1 MASGIRS
8 AALSKFLQSQTR
20 QLIRLL
26 PELNKEVTSNGCL
39 LTNWSE
45 FILWLIAAKFGA
57 GAATGSMDYSK
68 ATYTGDGKTTIADQL
83 NIPNLKRA
91 TDLNA
96 SQMDLAIISGTPKN
110 ENGADSF
117 GIIWG
122 GTGLTGVGISIYRDY
137 DADILTVSML
147 RRVQLYATYLDG
159 VPYGR
164 IQFNQLPS
172 GFTPYDP
179 AFTALQPD
187 YAKAMLRDA
196 NTYYTIGLFKFSN
209 SVIDSQ

>member
-1 MASGIRS
+1 MA
-8 AALSKFLQSQTR
+8 AFLD
-20 QLIRLL
+20 
-26 PELNKEVTSNGCL
+26 PDGLNLFYG
-39 LTNWSE
+39 
-45 FILWLIAAKFGA
+45 LIAAKFGA
-57 GAATGSMDYSK
+57 GTANGSMDYSK
-68 ATYTGDGKTTIADQL
+68 ATYTGDGKTAIADQL
-83 NIPNLKRA
+83 YIPNLKRA

-122 GTGLTGVGISIYRDY
+122 GTGLTGVGISVYRDY

-179 AFTALQPD
+179 AFIALQPD
-187 YAKAMLRDA
+187 YAKSMFRDA

-209 SVIDSQ
+209 SVIDNQ

>member
-1 MASGIRS
+1 MA
-8 AALSKFLQSQTR
+8 AFLD
-20 QLIRLL
+20 
-26 PELNKEVTSNGCL
+26 PDGLNLFYG
-39 LTNWSE
+39 
-45 FILWLIAAKFGA
+45 LIAAKFGA
-57 GAATGSMDYSK
+57 GAATGSIDYSK
-68 ATYTGDGKTTIADQL
+68 ATYIGDGKTTISDQL

-122 GTGLTGVGISIYRDY
+122 GTGLTGVGISVYRDY

-147 RRVQLYATYLDG
+147 RRVQLYATSLDG

>member
-1 MASGIRS
+1 MAT
-8 AALSKFLQSQTR
+8 FLDADG
-20 QLIRLL
+20 
-26 PELNKEVTSNGCL
+26 LNLFYS
-39 LTNWSE
+39 
-45 FILWLIAAKFGA
+45 LIAAKFGA
-57 GAATGSMDYSK
+57 GAATGSIDYSK
-68 ATYTGDGKTTIADQL
+68 ATYTGDGKTTVTDQL
-83 NIPNLKRA
+83 YIPNLKRA

-96 SQMDLAIISGTPKN
+96 GQMDLAIISGTPKN

-122 GTGLTGVGISIYRDY
+122 GTGLTGTGITVYRDY
-137 DADILTVSML
+137 DADILTISML
-147 RRVQLYATYLDG
+147 RRIQLYATDLDG
-159 VPYGR
+159 VPCGR
-164 IQFNQLPS
+164 IRFDQLPS

-187 YAKAMLRDA
+187 NAKAMLRDA

>member
-1 MASGIRS
+1 MA
-8 AALSKFLQSQTR
+8 AFLDADG
-20 QLIRLL
+20 
-26 PELNKEVTSNGCL
+26 LNLFYN
-39 LTNWSE
+39 
-45 FILWLIAAKFGA
+45 LIAAKFGA
-57 GAATGSMDYSK
+57 SAAASSIDYSK
-68 ATYTGDGKTTIADQL
+68 ATYTGDGKTTIADPL
-83 NIPNLKRA
+83 YIPNLKRA
-91 TDLNA
+91 TDLNG

-110 ENGADSF
+110 ASGVDSF

-122 GTGLTGVGISIYRDY
+122 GTGLTGTGISIYRDY
-137 DADILTVSML
+137 NADILTISML

-196 NTYYTIGLFKFSN
+196 NTYYTIGLFKFGN
-209 SVIDSQ
+209 SIIDANKS

>member
-1 MASGIRS
+1 MAASLDADG
-8 AALSKFLQSQTR
+8 
-20 QLIRLL
+20 
-26 PELNKEVTSNGCL
+26 LNLFYG
-39 LTNWSE
+39 
-45 FILWLIAAKFGA
+45 LIAAKFGA
-57 GAATGSMDYSK
+57 GVANRSMDYSK
-68 ATYTGDGKTTIADQL
+68 ATYTGDGKTTIRDSL
-83 NIPNLKRA
+83 YIPNLKRA
-91 TDLNA
+91 TDLNG

-122 GTGLTGVGISIYRDY
+122 GTGLTGVGISVYRDY

-147 RRVQLYATYLDG
+147 RRVELYATYRDG

-164 IQFNQLPS
+164 IRFDQLPT

-187 YAKAMLRDA
+187 YAKAMLRDS

-209 SVIDSQ
+209 SVIDTNE